1 MVVPD
6 YNIMTP
12 QVVEKILER
21 PIEKA
26 LGKAEIERINKIQ
39 ANYDYYNGMQDLDDF
54 GRYIYAT
61 DQDDWDGKDY
71 KPTRLWTNYYKAF
84 IKRKS
89 RWQMAGTHGINVIPD
104 GDTEED
110 IERSQRVEKL
120 LYQLWEDNGLEST
133 KMQLARERLIAGS
146 IACKIVFN
154 QRTGRLHWVWHKA
167 TEVFPIY
174 SKDGFNELIGCDII
188 IAQEDDDDPD
198 KIQYVRQSFR
208 LDTDTDYACWYDEV
222 VFSEELEIKYTITPK
237 TYLGFDFIPVVLF
250 DIQTLATEA
259 AYFEDVEDM
268 KVITRTINEMMEDAS
283 DSLRFE
289 MFAMTAVKNADLS
302 KSEEMKVQ
310 PGGLLVLQS
319 GNNGHPADIETVE
332 TTFQWKESFK
342 DQYNRLKSALHELA
356 GIPMISPTELNFGGM
371 NDRALQVLYQEII
384 QETQEHWLSW
394 DKAFKELFQKSIWY
408 LKERDKSPKFR
419 YDKELLSTIDEI
431 KAEMNFVL
439 PLPDDRADLVNLIMT
454 EIEGGLE
461 SRKHGM
467 QRLGVK
473 APEDKIAE
481 IMAEMEE
488 YRAQEDPYGEV
499 PKYDDEVQ
507 TTVLDPVEEELASE

>member
-6 YNIMTP
+6 YNLMTP
-12 QVVEKILER
+12 AVIEQVLKR

-26 LGKAEIERINKIQ
+26 LGKAEIERINRIQ
-39 ANYDYYNGMQDLDDF
+39 ANYDYYHGMQDLDDF

-61 DQDDWDGKDY
+61 DKDDWDGKDY
-71 KPTRLWTNYYKAF
+71 KPTRVWTNYYKAF

-89 RWQMAGTHGINVIPD
+89 RWQMAGTHGINVVPD
-104 GDTEED
+104 SDSLED
-110 IERSQRVEKL
+110 IEKAQALEKI
-120 LYQLWEDNGLEST
+120 LYQLWEHNGMESN
-133 KMQLARERLIAGS
+133 KMQIARERLIAGS
-146 IACKIVFN
+146 IACKMVFN
-154 QRTGRLHWVWHKA
+154 QRTGRLHWIWHKA

-174 SKDGFNELIGCDII
+174 SKDGFNELVGCDIV

-198 KIQYVRQSFR
+198 KTQYVRQSFR
-208 LDTDTDYACWYDEV
+208 LDTDSDYACWYDEV
-222 VFSEELEIKYTITPK
+222 VFDEELHVKRTITPK
-237 TYLGFDFIPVVLF
+237 TYLGFDFIPVVIF

-268 KVITRTINEMMEDAS
+268 KVITRTINSMMEDAS

-289 MFAMTAVKNADLS
+289 MFAMTAIKNADLS
-302 KSEEMKVQ
+302 QSEELKIQ
-310 PGGLLVLQS
+310 PGGVLVLQS
-319 GNNGHPADIETVE
+319 GQSSHPADVETVE

-394 DKAFKELFQKSIWY
+394 DKAFKELFQKSVWY
-408 LKERDKSPKFR
+408 LQARDKSPKFR
-419 YDKELLSTIDEI
+419 YDKEVLSQVDEFNS
-431 KAEMNFVL
+431 EMNFVL
-439 PLPDDRADLVNLIMT
+439 PLPDDRQDLVELVLT

-461 SRKHGM
+461 SRKNGM

-473 APEDKIAE
+473 SPEDKLAE
-481 IMAEMEE
+481 ILAE
-488 YRAQEDPYGEV
+488 AQEAQAASDPYGEQST
-499 PKYDDEVQ
+499 YDDVVGS
-507 TTVLDPVEEELASE
+507 VLEPVEKELATE